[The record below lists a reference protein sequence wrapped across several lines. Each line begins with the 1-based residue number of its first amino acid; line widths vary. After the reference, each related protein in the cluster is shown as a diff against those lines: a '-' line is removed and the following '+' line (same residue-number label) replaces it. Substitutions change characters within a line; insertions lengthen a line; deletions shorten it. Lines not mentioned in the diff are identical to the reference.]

1 MEPGSS
7 KLDTILNKASTV
19 LKVSAEKGADLL
31 FTSVIRDSVRP
42 GMNLKNVFL
51 LLGHILISFSYV
63 SFPQDRCCFH
73 TNSLSPALRKWAVVN
88 QSADPERSI
97 DRQVALSPNTNPSLT
112 QSHPYTYLFRKT
124 TDGLHAYSA

>member
-51 LLGHILISFSYV
+51 LLGHIFDFFFV
-63 SFPQDRCCFH
+63 CFLPPG
-73 TNSLSPALRKWAVVN
+73 SLLPYQFVESRLAQAGC
-88 QSADPERSI
+88 
-97 DRQVALSPNTNPSLT
+97 RQPVC
-112 QSHPYTYLFRKT
+112 
-124 TDGLHAYSA
+124 